1 MNDKTQNELEAAVTH
16 ALELR
21 REPEVP
27 AGFAARVMRSL
38 PAQPAARP
46 RVRVSRTVGLVAAAI
61 LTIAVFALA
70 PHASPNFTSLTF
82 DLELV
87 LLAELAAIAYWLG
100 SKPATGSS
108 F

>member
-1 MNDKTQNELEAAVTH
+1 MTDRTQNEQEAAVTH

-27 AGFAARVMRSL
+27 MDFAARVMHSL
-38 PAQPAARP
+38 PAQPTP
-46 RVRVSRTVGLVAAAI
+46 QPKVRVSRTVGLVAAAI
-61 LTIAVFALA
+61 LTLAVFALA
-70 PHASPNFTSLTF
+70 PHATPNFTSLTF

-87 LLAELAAIAYWLG
+87 LLAELAGIAYWLG
-100 SKPATGSS
+100 SRPGNPGN